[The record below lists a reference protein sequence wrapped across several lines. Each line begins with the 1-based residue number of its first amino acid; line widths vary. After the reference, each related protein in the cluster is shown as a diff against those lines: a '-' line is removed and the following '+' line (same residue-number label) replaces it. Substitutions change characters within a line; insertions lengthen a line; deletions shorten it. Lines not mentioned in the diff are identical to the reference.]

1 MVIKGAAR
9 RNAAWWT
16 RHLLKDKENDR
27 VSLVETRGLI
37 ASDLN
42 SMMQEMKQYA
52 SLSGNCKNFMYI
64 ASFNPQAHEHHSE
77 EQWERMLE
85 IFEKER
91 GIPANQPR
99 IVVEHEKKGRTH
111 RHVIWQRMDL
121 ETMRAFADG
130 LNPKI
135 CQQAAQKIE
144 LELGLERT
152 PKSIEPEKD
161 RPKTQGPKSWE
172 MYRGL
177 KTGIDPREVQAEATA
192 LLQQSKNGQDFKVA
206 LERHGYELA
215 NGNRGLL
222 ILDGAG
228 KEHSLARRCG
238 LKAAELNA
246 FMREVDRDALP
257 TVEEAKAARQE
268 RKIAQLEADRA
279 TVSREIA
286 WEEKLAQAAI
296 EKEKIERQFV
306 EPDHFAQNGADG
318 KADQRREYIAAPPE
332 LVGTAAHIRE
342 ARERSDNARAFVAAL
357 AERGIGLAQATKA
370 DAVQSQLENAEAKLA
385 GRWKPTFREGEIVA
399 VAKEGQVWKLTARTT
414 GDKDQREIQKFLG
427 ELDKPLPSI
436 LEAQHRR
443 EREQDLE
450 ELKPCGRFAFGP
462 RGQGMVEQQAW
473 AMNRMRATDEY
484 TRKEEE
490 RRAEEAKNKSAGEV
504 DPHRYLADP
513 EYRRQVKAERAY
525 QTPAERKAARE
536 NEARTML
543 EQQGRQR

>member
-1 MVIKGAAR
+1 MVIKGASR

-27 VSLVETRGLI
+27 VSLIETRGLI
-37 ASDLN
+37 DSDLK
-42 SMMQEMKQYA
+42 SMMQEMKQVA

-64 ASFNPQAHEHHSE
+64 ASFNPQAHEQLSE
-77 EQWERMLE
+77 QQWERMLE
-85 IFEKER
+85 IFEEER

-111 RHVIWQRMDL
+111 RHVIWQRTDL

-130 LNPKI
+130 LNPRI
-135 CQQAAQKIE
+135 CQEAAQKIE

-152 PKSIEPEKD
+152 PKSIDREKD
-161 RPKTQGPKSWE
+161 KPKTQGPKSWE

-177 KTGIDPREVQAEATA
+177 KTGIDPRDVQAEVTA
-192 LLQQSKNGQDFKVA
+192 LLQQSENGQEFKVA

-215 NGNRGLL
+215 TGNRGLL

-238 LKAAELNA
+238 LKAAKLNA
-246 FMREVDRDALP
+246 FMRDVDREVLP
-257 TVEEAKAARQE
+257 TVEEAKVAWQE

-279 TVSREIA
+279 TVAHEIA
-286 WEEKLAQAAI
+286 WEEKLTRAAI
-296 EKEKIERQFV
+296 EKENIERQFV
-306 EPDHFAQNGADG
+306 EPDHFAQNGA
-318 KADQRREYIAAPPE
+318 PE
-332 LVGTAAHIRE
+332 VVGTATHIRE
-342 ARERSDNARAFVAAL
+342 ARQRSDNARAFASAL

-385 GRWKPTFREGEIVA
+385 GHWEPTFREGEIVA
-399 VAKEGQVWKLTARTT
+399 VAKAGQVWKLTARTT
-414 GDKDQREIQKFLG
+414 GDKDQREIQEFLG
-427 ELDKPLPSI
+427 QLDKPLPSI

-450 ELKPCGRFAFGP
+450 ELKPRGRFAFCP
-462 RGQGMVEQQAW
+462 RGQGMVQQQAW
-473 AMNRMRATDEY
+473 AMDRMRAADEY
-484 TRKEEE
+484 RQKEEE
-490 RRAEEAKNKSAGEV
+490 RRAEEAKRGSAEEV
-504 DPHRYLADP
+504 DPQRYLADP

-525 QTPAERKAARE
+525 QTPAERKAERE
-536 NEARTML
+536 NEARVMQ
-543 EQQGRQR
+543 EQQDRQR